1 MKSGTSQGYGPRSA
15 KRRVA
20 WYARR
25 RTNPDFDASQK
36 GFTLIELLI
45 VVTVLPLVIGGL
57 SYGLL
62 TALQLQSAVSN
73 RLTDTQ
79 DAQVVASDFS
89 SDVEAAAYLTE
100 QSGGTSQ
107 CGPGTTQLLGL
118 EWNPSPTAPYN
129 FQDMVSYMQVQ
140 VGTGSSAT
148 YSLVRQFCNTT
159 STNGA
164 IAITSSTNPT
174 STSILSTDLPV
185 AQLPPTFVVD
195 PGTPDYTANW
205 VPAGDVTSVTL
216 QVTEKATSYS
226 YSLVGIPLAT
236 STTASSGIPTVTGG
250 NTTCGFAQSG
260 TGLYANNLCFV
271 DFSSLTGAQLAAAQS
286 YTAPTS
292 NSLGVCGI
300 EMAAAIPG
308 GFTMYFCLGLVG
320 GTVAP
325 YAMPSYVEA
334 AMGNSLSG
342 GTYTG
347 VPFYL
352 GIPGSPALYQTTEGQ
367 NPYNAVTDAGSFPG
381 LTDLATNPV
390 DPLPTDYSAI
400 YFSDIQVVNS
410 QNAPA
415 TGWEMVSADAE
426 NTAAYEDLEWTSN
439 APLTILPNGLP
450 WDTATDPVGNTC
462 GDLNSSGNLF
472 SPAYS
477 QGLFY
482 VNASHTEVV
491 CQGDGTNPN
500 TGVAFHTTSGV
511 KNGTAIVSALQPTT
525 LTAYMIGSGLEA
537 ITFGLLIAGG
547 NG

>member
-1 MKSGTSQGYGPRSA
+1 MSVGTSRVSGERRI
-15 KRRVA
+15 KRHLA
-20 WYARR
+20 WYLRR
-25 RTNPDFDASQK
+25 RTNPEFDASQK

-62 TALQLQSAVSN
+62 TALQIQSGITN
-73 RLTDTQ
+73 RLSDTE
-79 DAQVVASDFS
+79 DAQVVSSTFAGDVQSAS
-89 SDVEAAAYLTE
+89 YLTE
-100 QSGGTSQ
+100 QQNTTSQ
-107 CGPGTTQLLGL
+107 CGSGLQILGL
-118 EWNPSPTAPYN
+118 EWNPSTIAPYN
-129 FQDMVSYMQVQ
+129 FQNMVSYVQVG
-140 VGTGSSAT
+140 VGTGSSET
-148 YSLVRQFCNTT
+148 WSLERQACAVTG
-159 STNGA
+159 GA
-164 IAITSSTNPT
+164 AISSSTKPS
-174 STSILSTDLPV
+174 STVVLSNDLPQV
-185 AQLPPTFVVD
+185 QGVPTFSLASGAPSPLTNWIPAADVTAVTLSVTEPASNYSYEVV
-195 PGTPDYTANW
+195 GTPQGN
-205 VPAGDVTSVTL
+205 S
-216 QVTEKATSYS
+216 
-226 YSLVGIPLAT
+226 
-236 STTASSGIPTVTGG
+236 ASSSSGTPTVTGG

-271 DFSSLTGAQLAAAQS
+271 DFSSLTGARLAAAES
-286 YTAPTS
+286 YVAPS
-292 NSLGVCGI
+292 GNSLGVCGI

-325 YAMPSYVEA
+325 YAMPTYVEA
-334 AMGNSLSG
+334 AMGNSVSG
-342 GTYTG
+342 GSQTG

-352 GIPGSPALYQTTEGQ
+352 GIPGEPALYQTTEGQ
-367 NPYNAVTDAGSFPG
+367 NPYNATTDAGSFPG

-400 YFSDIQVVNS
+400 YFSNIEVVNS

-439 APLTILPNGLP
+439 VALSILPNGLP

-462 GDLNSSGNLF
+462 GDLNSSDVLF

-482 VNASHTEVV
+482 VNSPTDTEVV

-500 TGVAFHTTSGV
+500 TGVSFHTTSGV
-511 KNGTAIVSALQPTT
+511 KNGTAMVAALQPTT

>member
-1 MKSGTSQGYGPRSA
+1 MTTAFSPGSGPKVARPS
-15 KRRVA
+15 VA
-20 WYARR
+20 WYARY
-25 RTNPDFDASQK
+25 RTNRDFDASEK
-36 GFTLIELLI
+36 GFTLVELLI
-45 VVTVLPLVIGGL
+45 VVVVLPLVIGAL

-62 TALQLQSAVSN
+62 AALRLQSGVSN
-73 RLTDTQ
+73 RLTDTS
-79 DAQVVASDFS
+79 DAQVVSSDFASD
-89 SDVEAAAYLTE
+89 VQAASYLTE
-100 QSGGTSQ
+100 QQNTTSQ
-107 CGPGTTQLLGL
+107 CGQGLQILGL
-118 EWNPSPTAPYN
+118 EWNPSLVAPYN
-129 FQDMVSYMQVQ
+129 FQDMVSYVQ
-140 VGTGSSAT
+140 LTTGTGSSQT
-148 YSLVRQFCNTT
+148 WSLVRQQCVIPANQVTGISS
-159 STNGA
+159 STPL
-164 IAITSSTNPT
+164 TSSVV
-174 STSILSTDLPV
+174 LSTDLPQV
-185 AQLPPTFVVD
+185 QGLPTFALD
-195 PGTPDYTANW
+195 PGSPDPTANW
-205 VPAGDVTSVTL
+205 VPAADVSSVTL
-216 QVTEKATSYS
+216 QVTEPKTSYT
-226 YSLVGIPLAT
+226 YLLVGVPLSNGVT
-236 STTASSGIPTVTGG
+236 GNSGLPTVTGG

-271 DFSSLTGAQLAAAQS
+271 DFSSLTGARLAAADS
-286 YTAPTS
+286 YVAPS
-292 NSLGVCGI
+292 GNSLGVCGI
-300 EMAAAIPG
+300 EMAAAVPG

-325 YAMPSYVEA
+325 YGLPSYVEA

-342 GTYTG
+342 GSSTG

-352 GIPGSPALYQTTEGQ
+352 GVPGSPALYQTTEGQ

-390 DPLPTDYSAI
+390 DPLPTDYSAV
-400 YFSDIQVVNS
+400 YFSNIEVVNS

-439 APLTILPNGLP
+439 VPLNILPNGLS
-450 WDTATDPVGNTC
+450 WDTTNDPVGNTC
-462 GDLNSSGNLF
+462 GDLNSGGALF
-472 SPAYS
+472 SPVYS

-500 TGVAFHTTSGV
+500 TGVSFHTTSGV
-511 KNGTAIVSALQPTT
+511 KNGTAMVTALQPTT